1 MAKASA
7 LQRLTVVDLSSHLS
21 GPYCAMLLAD
31 HGADVI
37 KIERPDGGD
46 DARRMP
52 PFVGGESAP
61 FMIWNRNKRSVV
73 IDLKTEAGKA
83 QLLQL
88 IDGAD
93 VLIENFRPGTLDRLG
108 LGWPTL
114 SARNPRLI
122 YAAISGFGQT
132 GPYRE
137 RGGFDLITQ
146 GMSGLMSVTGPK
158 DGPPHRM
165 PIAIS
170 DVAAGMH
177 LAVGVLAALE
187 ARHHTG
193 RGQLV
198 ETSLLESAMS
208 YGVYEAAH
216 VAATGERPP
225 RLGQAHRG
233 SSPYQVFPTADGW
246 ITVGAAQTNFWTR
259 LCDLHRRSRAQG
271 GPALCHQC
279 RSRPQQRGAGG
290 ADRAPAQG
298 EAVRPLARRRWRR
311 WASPPDRCS
320 NSRRRWPIPTS
331 SRAAW
336 WSRRS
341 IRPPAPSRRWASRSS
356 CPTRLA
362 PCAGRL
368 RGSASTQPR
377 CSTALRAGTGIKRSP
392 PKADRPAGMTRS
404 VSCRR

>member
-37 KIERPDGGD
+37 KVERPDGGD
-46 DARRMP
+46 DARGMP

-73 IDLKTEAGKA
+73 IDLKSEEGKA

-88 IDGAD
+88 IDRAD

-108 LGWPTL
+108 LGWSVL

-246 ITVGAAQTNFWTR
+246 ITVGAAQSNFWTR
-259 LCDLHRRSRAQG
+259 LCGML
-271 GPALCHQC
+271 
-279 RSRPQQRGAGG
+279 GAPELEADPRFATN
-290 ADRAPAQG
+290 ADRVRNNEALVALLEARFREKPSAHWLEALQKLGIPSGPVLEFEEAMADPHIVARGMVVETEHPAAG
-298 EAVRPLARRRWRR
+298 TIRTLGIPVKMSDTPGTLRR
-311 WASPPDRCS
+311 
-320 NSRRRWPIPTS
+320 
-331 SRAAW
+331 
-336 WSRRS
+336 
-341 IRPPAPSRRWASRSS
+341 PAPRLGEHTAEVLGSLQRAKKVAARS
-356 CPTRLA
+356 
-362 PCAGRL
+362 
-368 RGSASTQPR
+368 
-377 CSTALRAGTGIKRSP
+377 
-392 PKADRPAGMTRS
+392 
-404 VSCRR
+404 